1 MRSMLFVP
9 GDRPERFAKAEQS
22 GADAVILDLEDAVT
36 PQRRPYARDAVA
48 DYLGSS
54 ARTVPLWVRINPVD
68 SHDAL
73 PDLGRIA
80 AARPDGIM
88 LPKAR
93 DGADVQ
99 RLDHWLEALEAARG
113 CETGSIRVIPLIS
126 EWAVALLRA
135 ASFAPTPA
143 RVFGMSWGAEDLA
156 ADLGA
161 FSNKDNLGEF
171 EPPYATARTL
181 CLYTAAAAGVAAI
194 DTVDTDIRDLAGVE
208 RRALA
213 SRCAGFTTKL
223 LIHPAQVGPVH
234 AAFTPSAQEVLWAE
248 RVIDVFRD
256 ADGKGAVALDGKLLD
271 RPHVR
276 LAERILATGKKP

>member
-36 PQRRPYARDAVA
+36 AQRRPYARDAVV
-48 DYLGSS
+48 DYLQSS

-73 PDLGRIA
+73 PDLGRVA

-99 RLDHWLEALEAARG
+99 RLDHWLEALEAAHG
-113 CETGSIRVIPLIS
+113 CPIGTIRVIPLIS
-126 EWAVALLRA
+126 EWAGALLRA
-135 ASFAPTPA
+135 ASFAPAPS
-143 RVFGMSWGAEDLA
+143 RVLGMSWGAEDLA

-161 FSNKDNLGEF
+161 FSNKDANGEY
-171 EPPYATARTL
+171 EAAYATARTL

-194 DTVDTDIRDLAGVE
+194 DTVDTDLRDLAGVE
-208 RRALA
+208 RRSMA
-213 SRCAGFTTKL
+213 SRRAGFTTKL

-234 AAFTPSAQEVLWAE
+234 AAFTPSEAETTWAA
-248 RVIDVFRD
+248 RVIAAFRD
-256 ADGKGAVALDGKLLD
+256 ADGKGAVSLDGKLLD

-276 LAERILATGKKP
+276 LAERILASSKPG